1 MLRRNGRRSRSYQRS
16 LSFPVPRFTQT
27 QGVESDNYFARQSL
41 SALLRGELEDW
52 RGMDRFDSCEFLR
65 ACDYHGVGP
74 LLWHQL
80 KRNVCPDSIAEAFE
94 SAALQAAVEE
104 LIRRRAIEIVITAL
118 AAGGVALLLMKGTA
132 LAYTLY
138 PAPELRSRS
147 DTDVLIRKSDLARA
161 LEVFTEL
168 GYTQPNAAGGDL
180 VSAELGFSKYDEF
193 GVTHHFDLHW
203 RISNFHV
210 LGEMFQFAELLAASA
225 PVVALGAQA
234 RGLGAV
240 HALLLA
246 CMHRLSHRQ
255 APYYVD
261 GVAHFDSDRLIWLYD
276 IHLLCR
282 ELADAQWARVSELA
296 RCKGLEEICLDGLLA
311 AADCL
316 ATPIPAA
323 ALASLRA
330 AHSRHSIAV
339 ARFSAPR
346 WRWELSQLAA
356 LSDWRQRIRLV
367 RQHLFPAPDYVLE
380 KYHTGRRALLPLLYL
395 HRSIAGLW
403 KRL

>member
-1 MLRRNGRRSRSYQRS
+1 MS
-16 LSFPVPRFTQT
+16 LFTQT
-27 QGVESDNYFARQSL
+27 QGVASENFFARQSL
-41 SALLRGELEDW
+41 SALLRSEAEDW
-52 RGMDRFDSCEFLR
+52 LGTDGCDSCEFLR

-80 KRNVCPDSIAEAFE
+80 KRNVCPDSIAEALG
-94 SAALQAAVEE
+94 SAALRATVEE
-104 LIRRRAIEIVITAL
+104 LIRRRAIEYALNAL
-118 AAGGVALLLMKGTA
+118 AACAVAPLLMKGTA

-147 DTDVLIRKSDLARA
+147 DTDVLIEKSDLARA
-161 LEVFTEL
+161 VEVFTEL
-168 GYTQPNAAGGDL
+168 GYTQPNAVGGDL
-180 VSAELGFSKYDEF
+180 VSAELGFSKQDEF
-193 GVTHHFDLHW
+193 GVAHHFDLHW

-210 LGEMFQFAELLAASA
+210 LGEMLQFAELSAASV
-225 PVVALGAQA
+225 PIVALGAQA

-276 IHLLCR
+276 IDLLCR
-282 ELADAQWARVSELA
+282 VLADAQWAKVIDLA
-296 RCKGLEEICLDGLLA
+296 RRKGLEEICLDGLLA
-311 AADCL
+311 AANCL

-323 ALASLRA
+323 VLTSLRGVA
-330 AHSRHSIAV
+330 SRPSVSV

-346 WRWELSQLAA
+346 WRWELLQLAA

-367 RQHLFPAPDYVLE
+367 RQHLFPAPDYVLA
-380 KYHTGRRALLPLLYL
+380 KYHTGRRAVLPLLYL